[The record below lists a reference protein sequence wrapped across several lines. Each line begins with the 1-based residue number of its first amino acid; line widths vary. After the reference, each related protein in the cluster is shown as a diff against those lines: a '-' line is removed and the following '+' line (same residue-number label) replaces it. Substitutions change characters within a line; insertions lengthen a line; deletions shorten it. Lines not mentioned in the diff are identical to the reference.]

1 MLSSDGSRGSGGR
14 TRRKT
19 RRAYLFSE
27 DADEVVAEAADDAP
41 ARTDDEAEAELM
53 ALVDA
58 ILQQAC
64 TRTPQ
69 QARARTTV
77 ARGHCNCGHAEGLP
91 HGSLSQVLVAAE
103 APELETSRKY
113 KRRY

>member
-1 MLSSDGSRGSGGR
+1 
-14 TRRKT
+14 
-19 RRAYLFSE
+19 
-27 DADEVVAEAADDAP
+27 
-41 ARTDDEAEAELM
+41 M

-91 HGSLSQVLVAAE
+91 HGCLSQVLVAAE
-103 APELETSRKY
+103 ELNIPKVQAAVGRAQYGGGFELAFWCVFL
-113 KRRY
+113 